1 MNIIAFEILLILLL
15 IFANGIFAMSE
26 LAVVSSRKVRLQQK
40 ANEGSEAARAALE
53 LANNPD
59 RFLSTVQIGITLIG
73 ILAGAFGGAT
83 VAQQIGAVISRVPPL
98 APYSEAV
105 GLAVVVIAITYFSL
119 IIGELVPKRL
129 ALHNSERV
137 ALLVARPMR
146 FLSRLATPFVALL
159 SFSTSAVFKLLR
171 LKPSTDPPIT
181 EEEIKVLIEQGKQA
195 GIFEET
201 EQELVERVFRLADRR
216 INVLMTP
223 RREILWLE
231 LNSPE
236 QEIFQEITTSQFS
249 RFPVCQ
255 NDIDNVIGFI
265 KAKEY
270 LAGKLTDAKS
280 TLKDYLKEP
289 LFVPETD
296 TAFHVLELFKSSR
309 THLALIID
317 EFGATQGLV
326 TTNDFLEAIT
336 GEAAYFNPA
345 NAPIVERGDGSWLV
359 DAALPIDEFAEFFAV
374 KLASAEQGG
383 YQTLAG
389 LILARIG
396 HIPVV
401 GEIIEFHNLRFEIIE
416 MDGRRIDKALFSFKE
431 SEEKTE

>member
-1 MNIIAFEILLILLL
+1 MSIIVFEVLLVLLL
-15 IFANGIFAMSE
+15 IVANGIFAMSE
-26 LAVVSSRKVRLQQK
+26 LAVVSSRKVRLQHL
-40 ANEGSEAARAALE
+40 AGSGDESARAALE

-83 VAQQIGAVISRVPPL
+83 IAGQIAASVKQIPAL

-105 GLAVVVIAITYFSL
+105 GLAVVVIAITYLSL

-146 FLSRLATPFVALL
+146 FLSWLATPFVILL
-159 SFSTSAVFKLLR
+159 SFSSSTVFKLLR

-181 EEEIKVLIEQGKQA
+181 EEEIKVLIEQGTQA
-195 GIFEET
+195 GVFEKT
-201 EQELVERVFRLADRR
+201 EQEFVGRVFRLGDRR
-216 INVLMTP
+216 VNVLMTP
-223 RREILWLE
+223 RRDILWLDI
-231 LNSPE
+231 NSPE
-236 QEIFQEITTSQFS
+236 PDIFQEITTSRFS

-255 NDIDNVIGFI
+255 DEIDNVVGII

-270 LAGKLTDAKS
+270 LAGKVINPSS

-296 TAFHVLELFKSSR
+296 TAFHVLDLFKSKN

-317 EFGATQGLV
+317 EFGSIQGLV
-326 TTNDFLEAIT
+326 TTIDFLEAIT
-336 GEAAYFNPA
+336 GEAACFDPA
-345 NAPIVERGDGSWLV
+345 NSPIVERNDGS
-359 DAALPIDEFAEFFAV
+359 
-374 KLASAEQGG
+374 
-383 YQTLAG
+383 
-389 LILARIG
+389 
-396 HIPVV
+396 
-401 GEIIEFHNLRFEIIE
+401 
-416 MDGRRIDKALFSFKE
+416 
-431 SEEKTE
+431 